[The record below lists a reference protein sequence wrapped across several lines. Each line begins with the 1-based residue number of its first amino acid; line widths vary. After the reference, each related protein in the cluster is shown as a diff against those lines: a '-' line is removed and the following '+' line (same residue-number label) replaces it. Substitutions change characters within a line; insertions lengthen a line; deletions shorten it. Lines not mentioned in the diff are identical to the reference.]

1 MQDAISLFIH
11 QRLDA
16 IMEDLRAN
24 NAEYALASERQKLLY
39 GQLLDPVLRGE
50 GPLTLSPGDRAA
62 LRDYL
67 EQEFVTNAVAEEVL
81 YRQGF
86 LDCIR
91 LLRHLGV

>member
-16 IMEDLRAN
+16 ITESLRQN

-39 GQLLDPVLRGE
+39 GQLLDPILRGE
-50 GPLTLSPGDRAA
+50 GPLTLSSGDRAA